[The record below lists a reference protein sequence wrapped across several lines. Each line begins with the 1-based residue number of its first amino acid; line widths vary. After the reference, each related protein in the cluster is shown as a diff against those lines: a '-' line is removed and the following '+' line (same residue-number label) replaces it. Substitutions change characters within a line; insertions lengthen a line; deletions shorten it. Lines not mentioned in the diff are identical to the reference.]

1 MINFIRKIIFIIV
14 IAVVSTFTAIGLLA
28 HGGEDHSGASAAKS
42 IPAEGG
48 IALAKE
54 SQFALGVH
62 TDIASE
68 RLLPNTL
75 VTSGFIIPTP
85 SGKAEIYPPVSGKI
99 VASHTFTAGETVKKG
114 QILFSVQQIISGTE
128 RLALEQDLTSAR
140 KEFDEASKDLARK
153 ESLQE
158 IVAKKEIELAKIRE
172 TAAREHLNN
181 IKNGLVGGT
190 KVLSVYS
197 PIGGTVSFSDF
208 VNGEYTDVSKKT
220 MEIVTISTVWVKAQ
234 IYENDI
240 QRAQTAK
247 TATIA
252 AQTGAL
258 PILGKLVSK
267 GEVIDPQSRTLSFFY
282 EVDNSA
288 GELKINGSATVL
300 IDMNEPQ
307 SVISIPQSSILSQN
321 GRSFVIVHRSPEKF
335 EVSEIV
341 LGLHK
346 DGQYTEL
353 VKGISSGDRVVTNNH
368 ILFKQ
373 YLP

>member
-1 MINFIRKIIFIIV
+1 MINFTRKIIFTAV
-14 IAVVSTFTAIGLLA
+14 IAAVTTFTAIGLLA
-28 HGGEDHSGASAAKS
+28 HGGEDHSGVAAPKS
-42 IPAEGG
+42 SSSQGG
-48 IALAKE
+48 IALPKE
-54 SQFALGVH
+54 SQFALGIH

-68 RLLPNTL
+68 RMLPVTL
-75 VTSGFIIPTP
+75 IASGFIIPTP

-99 VASHTFTAGETVKKG
+99 VASRTFTSGETVKKG
-114 QILFSVQQIISGTE
+114 QLLFSVQQIISGTE
-128 RLALEQDLTSAR
+128 RLALEQDLTSAQ
-140 KEFDEASKDLARK
+140 KEFDEASKDLSRK

-158 IVAKKEIELAKIRE
+158 IVAKKEIELAQIRE

-181 IKNGLVGGT
+181 IKNGLGGGT
-190 KVLSVYS
+190 KVILVHS
-197 PIGGTVSFSDF
+197 PINGTVSFSDF

-220 MEIVTISTVWVKAQ
+220 MEIVSITTLWVKAQ

-240 QRAQTAK
+240 QQAQTAK
-247 TATIA
+247 TASIVVQTA
-252 AQTGAL
+252 AA
-258 PILGKLVSK
+258 PIIGKLVSK

-282 EVDNSA
+282 EVDNSS

-307 SVISIPQSSILSQN
+307 SVISMPRSAIVSQN

-346 DGQYTEL
+346 DQQYTE
-353 VKGISSGDRVVTNNH
+353 VIRGIVSGDRVVTNNH